1 LRKLATSLVLLP
13 ALLWAADFWE
23 SKPFTD
29 WSDKELRRVL
39 TNSPW
44 ARQTNTIQT
53 NTMMTNPRPG
63 LPPADSSASGF
74 PGGDGALIRE
84 PNFGRAGGAGAG
96 PAITPPDS
104 PIDQGLP
111 VMIRWQT
118 ALPVRQAQMRGKYGK
133 EAVTAPGAKK
143 ILDQD
148 PTVYVISVTG
158 IPGSLVMLGGA
169 ETAKHSIQDQTTLT
183 ARGKPALHP
192 NAVEFV
198 PAGDNVDVLMA
209 FPKTSPFTL
218 ADQEIDLASRI
229 GTVEVKYRFRL
240 KDMVVHGKLEL

>member
-1 LRKLATSLVLLP
+1 MSKRAALVLLP
-13 ALLWAADFWE
+13 AMLWAADFWE

-29 WSDKELRRVL
+29 WSDKELRRVE

-44 ARQTNTIQT
+44 ARQTNTL
-53 NTMMTNPRPG
+53 MTNARPN
-63 LPPADSSASGF
+63 LPPADAPVSGF
-74 PGGDGALIRE
+74 PNVDGPLSRDPNVGRVGGPGA
-84 PNFGRAGGAGAG
+84 A
-96 PAITPPDS
+96 PAIIAPDS
-104 PIDQGLP
+104 PIEQGLP

-118 ALPVRQAQMRGKYGK
+118 ALPLRQAQMRGKYGK
-133 EAVTAPGAKK
+133 EAATAPGAKR

-158 IPGSLVMLGGA
+158 IPDSLVMLGGA

-183 ARGKPALHP
+183 ARGKLALHP
-192 NAVEFV
+192 SAVEFV
-198 PAGDNVDVLMA
+198 SAGGSVDILLA

-218 ADQEIDLASRI
+218 ADQEIDFASHI
-229 GTVEVKYRFRL
+229 GTADVKYRFRL